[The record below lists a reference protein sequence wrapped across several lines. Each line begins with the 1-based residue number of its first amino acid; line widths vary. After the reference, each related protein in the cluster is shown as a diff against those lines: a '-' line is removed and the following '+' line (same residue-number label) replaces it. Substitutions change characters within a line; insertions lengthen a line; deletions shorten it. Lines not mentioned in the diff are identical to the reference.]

1 MRRVSHHMAI
11 AMTWVSRGRKLNGMF
26 RTELW
31 KRRAIDF
38 GRAASMLCRMS

>member
-1 MRRVSHHMAI
+1 
-11 AMTWVSRGRKLNGMF
+11 MTAVQLAPTLVPMF

-38 GRAASMLCRMS
+38 GRAASMLCRIS